1 VNKSYELILG
11 LRHLYGFQLNSINVT
26 LKSVSPLG
34 KETAKDYEFKIK
46 DSNDKYIGSCGG
58 ELCDLETVVDEDM
71 KFAEAGAY
79 KFVITHNVQADRI
92 PGVMDLGLII
102 DEKDK

>member
-1 VNKSYELILG
+1 
-11 LRHLYGFQLNSINVT
+11 
-26 LKSVSPLG
+26 
-34 KETAKDYEFKIK
+34 
-46 DSNDKYIGSCGG
+46 
-58 ELCDLETVVDEDM
+58 M
-71 KFAEAGAY
+71 KFAKAGAY